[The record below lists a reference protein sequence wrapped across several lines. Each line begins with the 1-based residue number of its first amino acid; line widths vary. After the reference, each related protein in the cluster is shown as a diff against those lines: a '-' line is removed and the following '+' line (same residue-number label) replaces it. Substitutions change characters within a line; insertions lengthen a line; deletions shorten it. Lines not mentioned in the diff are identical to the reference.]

1 MNIQSEVKALRVIV
15 DRMPEQAVIEG
26 WTLEDIPVIVGY
38 LEGRLTLIKRHI
50 ATAEYVE
57 FRKIIETSYTPCDG
71 LHGAG

>member
-1 MNIQSEVKALRVIV
+1 MNVQAEVKALSVV
-15 DRMPEQAVIEG
+15 LDRMPEQAVREG
-26 WTLEDIPVIVGY
+26 WTLEEIPVVVGY

-50 ATAEYVE
+50 VTDEYVE

>member
-1 MNIQSEVKALRVIV
+1 MNVQAEVKALSVV
-15 DRMPEQAVIEG
+15 LDRMPEQAVREG
-26 WTLEDIPVIVGY
+26 WTLEEIPAVVGY

-50 ATAEYVE
+50 ATDEFAE